1 MCRWPLPS
9 AKRPLATLGAQV
21 RQVDLL
27 SDTAIELV
35 VALDEP
41 LAFLPGQYVNIQVP
55 GTPHV
60 RALLI

>member
-1 MCRWPLPS
+1 MN
-9 AKRPLATLGAQV
+9 
-21 RQVDLL
+21 LL

-60 RALLI
+60 RAYSFSLTARVPSKGVF